1 VVACNLA
8 KVDVPV
14 RFRLPAPN
22 MNINDD
28 LKVIWWLPTRT
39 ASRSVAEIL
48 AYYKFYNAMLN
59 VPLTQEHTHSIG
71 VPPNASDYTVI
82 CNIRNP
88 YAKVLS
94 TWHLRHFKQDPKT
107 GDLIIE
113 LPFDDYLRALTKN
126 TEEHDILRYPR
137 KPDLYVRVEHL
148 VEDLRKVKFINFDD
162 PVTNSIVESWIKVNN
177 YTSEGCVENRNLKFD
192 LRRDANN
199 VSMTDYKSYYTQKQ
213 LDFVWEIYED
223 VFNEF
228 GYSREFI

>member
-1 VVACNLA
+1 
-8 KVDVPV
+8 
-14 RFRLPAPN
+14 
-22 MNINDD
+22 
-28 LKVIWWLPTRT
+28 
-39 ASRSVAEIL
+39 
-48 AYYKFYNAMLN
+48 
-59 VPLTQEHTHSIG
+59 
-71 VPPNASDYTVI
+71 
-82 CNIRNP
+82 
-88 YAKVLS
+88 
-94 TWHLRHFKQDPKT
+94 
-107 GDLIIE
+107 
-113 LPFDDYLRALTKN
+113 
-126 TEEHDILRYPR
+126 
-137 KPDLYVRVEHL
+137 LYVRVEHL

>member
-1 VVACNLA
+1 
-8 KVDVPV
+8 
-14 RFRLPAPN
+14 
-22 MNINDD
+22 MNVNDA

-107 GDLIIE
+107 G
-113 LPFDDYLRALTKN
+113 
-126 TEEHDILRYPR
+126 
-137 KPDLYVRVEHL
+137 
-148 VEDLRKVKFINFDD
+148 LRKVKFINFDD

-199 VSMTDYKSYYTQKQ
+199 ISMTDYKSYYTQKQ